1 MNNVNNTNK
10 EEIKYLTYEDVNRNL
25 KETGLFDS
33 FDIKEIY
40 RDFYSYNDLMEMS
53 EDTSKHLLKEILQIE
68 DEDFSKIILDFADL
82 IDTNEKYVV
91 IDALLSLIKAKV
103 VVSFTTNE
111 IKLESKKLFLSDTLK
126 VFNSIK
132 NNNAVLKSIVNNHKS
147 ADELLS
153 IFLNINRLYKVLL
166 SDEEFMKQ
174 AKNYNKVLDIFP
186 KLKDNQR

>member
-53 EDTSKHLLKEILQIE
+53 EDTSKHLLKEIVQIE

-103 VVSFTTNE
+103 IVSFTTEE
-111 IKLESKKLFLSDTLK
+111 IKLEYKKLLLNDTLK

-132 NNNAVLKSIVNNHKS
+132 NNNAVLKSIVNNHES

-174 AKNYNKVLDIFP
+174 AKNYNKVVDMFP

>member
-10 EEIKYLTYEDVNRNL
+10 EEIKYLTYEDVKRNL

-40 RDFYSYNDLMEMS
+40 RDFYSYNDLMEIS

-68 DEDFSKIILDFADL
+68 DEDFSKIILDFAGL

-111 IKLESKKLFLSDTLK
+111 IKLEGKKLFLSDTLK

-147 ADELLS
+147 AGDLLS
-153 IFLNINRLYKVLL
+153 IFLNISRLYKVLL

-174 AKNYNKVLDIFP
+174 AKNYNKVVDMFP